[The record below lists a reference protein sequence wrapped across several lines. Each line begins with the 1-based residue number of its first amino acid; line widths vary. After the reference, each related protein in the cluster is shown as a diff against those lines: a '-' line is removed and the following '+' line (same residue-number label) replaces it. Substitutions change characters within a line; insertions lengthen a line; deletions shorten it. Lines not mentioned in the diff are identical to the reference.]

1 MAEIYVY
8 YKLASARRQAALA
21 AFEAACQA
29 LRGPRPRLLGRQDE
43 ARADG
48 LETWMEI
55 HSGPQALQTETA
67 LASALAPFVEGQR
80 HIEKF
85 LPLRPLTGS

>member
-29 LRGPRPRLLGRQDE
+29 LSGPRPRLLGRQDE
-43 ARADG
+43 ACAGG

-55 HSGPQALQTETA
+55 HTGPQALQTEAA
-67 LASALAPFVEGQR
+67 LASALAPYVEGLR

-85 LPLRPLTGS
+85 VLLSPLTSS